1 MGREEGDL
9 RGGHGRE
16 RILVQTPAEIHA
28 CSMGREEGDLR
39 GGHGRERMLVQT
51 PAEKKKSLEISAM
64 KPWGGGLSS
73 LILVVP
79 VENIRIF

>member
-1 MGREEGDL
+1 MGKKPLPGMHSPCVPLTESYIHAQWEGKKGDL

-16 RILVQTPAEIHA
+16 RILVQTPAE
-28 CSMGREEGDLR
+28 
-39 GGHGRERMLVQT
+39 
-51 PAEKKKSLEISAM
+51 KKKKFRVLHNETM
-64 KPWGGGLSS
+64 GGGELSS

>member
-1 MGREEGDL
+1 MGKKPLPGMHSPCVPLTESYIHAQWEGKKGNL

-16 RILVQTPAEIHA
+16 RILVQTPAE
-28 CSMGREEGDLR
+28 
-39 GGHGRERMLVQT
+39 
-51 PAEKKKSLEISAM
+51 KKKSLEFSTM
-64 KPWGGGLSS
+64 KPWGGGGKLSS

>member
-1 MGREEGDL
+1 MHSPCVPLTESYIHAQWEGDL

-16 RILVQTPAEIHA
+16 RILVQTPAEKKF
-28 CSMGREEGDLR
+28 RDL
-39 GGHGRERMLVQT
+39 HNETM
-51 PAEKKKSLEISAM
+51 
-64 KPWGGGLSS
+64 GGGLSS